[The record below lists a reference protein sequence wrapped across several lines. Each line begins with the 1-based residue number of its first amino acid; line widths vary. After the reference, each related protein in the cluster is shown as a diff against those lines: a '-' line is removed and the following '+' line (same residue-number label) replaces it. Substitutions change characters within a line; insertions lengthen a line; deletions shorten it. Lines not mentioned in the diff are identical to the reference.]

1 MKVLKNKVAIKHMIA
16 DLLNGDIEEGKYNFQ
31 VDKSAL
37 DEAIKEMQS
46 GQPIF
51 ESPKDTLKLK
61 TKTMLKIGD
70 NYASRTT

>member
-1 MKVLKNKVAIKHMIA
+1 MKTLKNKAAIKHMIA
-16 DLLNGDIEEGKYNFQ
+16 DLLNGNVDEGKFNFQ
-31 VDKSAL
+31 VDKAAL

-61 TKTMLKIGD
+61 TKKMLKIGD